1 MTDAAA
7 KNWLT
12 RMLAE
17 GSGRVWETL
26 TRGDADDE
34 NEVVDVVVPTGHVG
48 VHACFY
54 TLDRPLLSSP
64 S

>member
-1 MTDAAA
+1 
-7 KNWLT
+7 
-12 RMLAE
+12 MLAE

-54 TLDRPLLSSP
+54 TLDRPLLSSL